1 LTGAHASFT
10 NDFAAHLSLWRDPI
24 RLSSPFLFGGL
35 LGGPAFKTDTGQI
48 ILFFKKVTGSIR

>member
-1 LTGAHASFT
+1 MILQLIYLFGEILFV
-10 NDFAAHLSLWRDPI
+10 
-24 RLSSPFLFGGL
+24 FLALFFLGGL